1 MRACVLS
8 KFPATKECERTMP
21 VSKSKRRRY
30 QAPQKSKPKPSPA
43 WVPVLVVVLL
53 AIGVIDLILYY
64 LGLWPFQEAQ
74 RWGLL
79 AGFGFIATGFG
90 VATQWR

>member
-1 MRACVLS
+1 
-8 KFPATKECERTMP
+8 MP

-30 QAPQKSKPKPSPA
+30 TPPPKPKPKPSPN
-43 WVPVLVVVLL
+43 WVPAIVLVLL
-53 AIGVIDLILYY
+53 AIGVVDLVLYY
-64 LGLWPFQEAQ
+64 LGLPPFHSEP

-79 AGFGFIATGFG
+79 VGFGFIASGFA